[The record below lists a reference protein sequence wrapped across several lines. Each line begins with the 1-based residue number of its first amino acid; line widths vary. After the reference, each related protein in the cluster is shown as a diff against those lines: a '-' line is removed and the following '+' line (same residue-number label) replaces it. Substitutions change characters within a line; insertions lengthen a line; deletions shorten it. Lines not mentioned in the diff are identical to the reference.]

1 MTIERS
7 CTTSPFVW
15 YIPAMDALP
24 AFLLPQT
31 SPDPA
36 PLTPAQR
43 TELAALRRH
52 NELTTFEMCFERLM
66 ETIESG
72 QPLTAALEDYPLEVN
87 YTRFLAWVHKDENRR
102 QRYYEAQATA
112 AEVVAQQMLDIAD
125 ASDTIEDVQRSTLR
139 INTRKWLLGVWNRKR
154 FGETKQVEQTVT
166 IDLGEAMAAAQRRVI
181 ERRAGDVID
190 VQGRT
195 V

>member
-1 MTIERS
+1 
-7 CTTSPFVW
+7 
-15 YIPAMDALP
+15 MDALP

-31 SPDPA
+31 SPEPA

-66 ETIESG
+66 SVVETG
-72 QPLTAALEDYPLEVN
+72 QPLTAALEDYPLELN
-87 YTRFLAWVHKDENRR
+87 YTRFLAWVHKDENRKA
-102 QRYYEAQATA
+102 RYYEAQTVA
-112 AEVVAQQMLDIAD
+112 AEAVAQQMLDIAD

-139 INTRKWLLGVWNRKR
+139 INTRKWLLGVWNRRR
-154 FGETKQVEQTVT
+154 FGETRQVEQTVT
-166 IDLGEAMAAAQRRVI
+166 IDLGEAMAAAQRRVN

>member
-43 TELAALRRH
+43 AELAMLRRQ
-52 NELTTFEMCFERLM
+52 NEMTTFESAFERM
-66 ETIESG
+66 MSVVETG
-72 QPLTAALEDYPLEVN
+72 QPLTAALEDYPVELN
-87 YTRFLAWVHKDENRR
+87 YTRFLAWVHKDENRKA
-102 QRYYEAQATA
+102 RYYEAQTVA

-139 INTRKWLLGVWNRKR
+139 INTRKWLLGVWNRRR
-154 FGETKQVEQTVT
+154 FGETRQIEQTVT
-166 IDLGEAMAAAQRRVI
+166 IDLGEAMAAAQRRVN
-181 ERRAGDVID
+181 ERRGDVID

>member
-1 MTIERS
+1 
-7 CTTSPFVW
+7 
-15 YIPAMDALP
+15 MDALP

-43 TELAALRRH
+43 AELATLRRQ
-52 NELTTFEMCFERLM
+52 NEITMFESAFERMM

-72 QPLTAALEDYPLEVN
+72 QPLTAALEMYPLPID
-87 YTRFLAWVHKDENRR
+87 YTRFLAWVNRDETRR
-102 QRYYEAQATA
+102 LRYYEAQATA

-154 FGETKQVEQTVT
+154 FGETRQIEQTVT
-166 IDLGEAMAAAQRRVI
+166 IDLGEAMAAAQRRVL
-181 ERRAGDVID
+181 ENRGDVID
-190 VQGRT
+190 VQGRIA
-195 V
+195 

>member
-1 MTIERS
+1 
-7 CTTSPFVW
+7 
-15 YIPAMDALP
+15 MDALT

-31 SPDPA
+31 SLDTIA

-43 TELAALRRH
+43 AELAVLRRQ
-52 NELTTFEMCFERLM
+52 NELTSFESAFERLM

-72 QPLTAALEDYPLEVN
+72 QPLTSAISDNPLPN
-87 YTRFLAWVHKDENRR
+87 DDTRFLAWVHRDETRR
-102 QRYYEAQATA
+102 LRYYEAQATA

-154 FGETKQVEQTVT
+154 FGETRQIEQTVT
-166 IDLGEAMAAAQRRVI
+166 IDLGEAMAAAQRRVT
-181 ERRAGDVID
+181 ERRGEVID

>member
-1 MTIERS
+1 
-7 CTTSPFVW
+7 
-15 YIPAMDALP
+15 MDALP

-31 SPDPA
+31 SPDTIA

-43 TELAALRRH
+43 AELAATRRH
-52 NELTTFEMCFERLM
+52 NELVIFESCFERMM

-72 QPLTAALEDYPLEVN
+72 QPLTSAIEDYPLEVN
-87 YTRFLAWVHKDENRR
+87 YTRFLAWVNKDENRR
-102 QRYYEAQATA
+102 QRYYEAQTTA

-154 FGETKQVEQTVT
+154 FGETRQIEQTVT
-166 IDLGEAMAAAQRRVI
+166 IDLGEAMAAAQRRVL
-181 ERRAGDVID
+181 ENRGDVID
-190 VQGRT
+190 VQGRIA
-195 V
+195 